1 MRNPSDLAPFTV
13 FALTIALLLG
23 GCAGSG
29 GGGIEARRADVVK
42 AALAQ
47 IGTPYVYGGN
57 APGRALDCSGLTY
70 YAHGVAGLA
79 IPRTAA
85 AQHRS
90 AQPVKPRALR
100 PGDMVFFRIGSD
112 NHVGLMVD
120 SKRFVHASTSKR
132 KVLISSLDAPY
143 WRKHYA
149 GGGTYFR

>member
-1 MRNPSDLAPFTV
+1 MSNPVYLAPT
-13 FALTIALLLG
+13 LTIILFLT

-29 GGGIEARRADVVK
+29 GGGMEARRADVVQ
-42 AALAQ
+42 AALSQ
-47 IGTPYVYGGN
+47 IGTPYVYGGT
-57 APGRALDCSGLTY
+57 APGHGLDCSGLTQ
-70 YAHGVAGLA
+70 YAHGVGGLA

-90 AQPVKPRALR
+90 ALPVTPRALK

-120 SKRFVHASTSKR
+120 PKRFVHASTSKR
-132 KVLISSLDAPY
+132 RVLISHLDTPY